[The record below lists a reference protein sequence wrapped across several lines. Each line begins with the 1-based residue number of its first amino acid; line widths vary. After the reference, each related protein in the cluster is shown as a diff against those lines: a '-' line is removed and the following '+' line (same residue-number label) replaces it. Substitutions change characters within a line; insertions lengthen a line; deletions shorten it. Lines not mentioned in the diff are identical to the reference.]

1 MYEKAPLEQ
10 FEETFREHK
19 VWESEFLTKEFAR
32 SNCTMNNEH
41 IDSTLRIEKGA
52 LPGIIDDEFKIP
64 NIFSSDYSDSV
75 QLA

>member
-1 MYEKAPLEQ
+1 
-10 FEETFREHK
+10 
-19 VWESEFLTKEFAR
+19 
-32 SNCTMNNEH
+32 MNNEH